1 MTAHQISSTSMD
13 NNMVQLSV
21 TSTYGEEALTAAA
34 SLMEA
39 AGLQV
44 TRSFDLHATRAF
56 KGGCACP
63 HHGTAVCDCHYA
75 VLLVRGPG
83 TVPVVLLVHG
93 RDGVTW
99 FSLAPDPDNPA
110 VAEALATT
118 ISDSLKPLAEA
129 TRPDCH

>member
-1 MTAHQISSTSMD
+1 MIELATTCD
-13 NNMVQLSV
+13 C
-21 TSTYGEEALTAAA
+21 GDEAVTAAA

-39 AGLQV
+39 AGLEV

-75 VLLVRGPG
+75 VLLVRKPG
-83 TVPVVLLVHG
+83 APPLVLLVHG

-99 FSLAPDPDNPA
+99 FSLPA
-110 VAEALATT
+110 DTDDTPATEALAS
-118 ISDSLKPLAEA
+118 IIAQALKPLATPA
-129 TRPDCH
+129 VTRCH